1 MRFEFGSNWR
11 SFLNLL
17 DERRI
22 EESVRAIQASLRRED
37 LTGLNVLDIGSGSG
51 LSSLAMHRMG
61 ANVTSFDYDE
71 ISVSCTKEL
80 RERFAARSATWNVMQ
95 GSVLDDAFMAD
106 LGTYDIVYAWG
117 VLHHTGAMWR
127 AVELSAARVSDNG
140 YLLIALYND
149 QGWRSHAWSHI
160 KRAYCSGAFGRII
173 VKGLFYPLFAA
184 YALMLDIRN
193 RQLPG
198 SHARNYAER
207 RGMSLIHD
215 WRDWLGGYPF
225 EVASPEAVRSFL
237 RNKGFE
243 VESQKL
249 TRGWGCSEFV
259 LAKVDVPRG

>member
-11 SFLNLL
+11 SFLSLL

-22 EESVRAIQASLRRED
+22 EESVRAIQVSLQRDD
-37 LTGLNVLDIGSGSG
+37 LTGLNILDIGSGSG

-71 ISVSCTKEL
+71 ISVSCTREL
-80 RERFAARSATWNVMQ
+80 REKFAGGSDTWNVMQ
-95 GSVLDDAFMAD
+95 GSVLDDEFMSR

-127 AVELSAARVSDNG
+127 AVELSAERVSHNG
-140 YLLIALYND
+140 RLLIALYND
-149 QGWRSHAWSHI
+149 QGWRSRAWLHI
-160 KRAYCSGAFGRII
+160 KRAYCSGALGRAT

-184 YALMLDIRN
+184 YALSLDIRH
-193 RQLPG
+193 RQMPG

-225 EVASPEAVRSFL
+225 EVASPEEVSSFL
-237 RNKGFE
+237 GKKGFE
-243 VESQKL
+243 LERQKL

-259 LAKVDVPRG
+259 LSRSGVRDG